1 MSIPDK
7 QVREKAP
14 GTQSEQPS
22 ESSKLTKKIRR
33 AEESV
38 KDYQFFFLRLVI
50 LLVVVWLLFFVFV
63 GVTHMPSA
71 DMYPRIDPGDFVLFY
86 RLDKDVK
93 AQDIIVFEKELPE
106 DGGKHVFICRVVACE
121 GDTVEIADDSRLLIN
136 GNTVVEPN
144 IFYLTPR
151 YEGYTSYPLK
161 LGQGECFVLADSRN
175 GGTDSRFFGPV
186 SRNEI
191 AGTVITI
198 VRRNN
203 L

>member
-93 AQDIIVFEKELPE
+93 AQDIIVFEKELPAQE
-106 DGGKHVFICRVVACE
+106 ASELNAISDELERIGEKELAKHIRE
-121 GDTVEIADDSRLLIN
+121 WTVEEPEDAEAYDDR
-136 GNTVVEPN
+136 E
-144 IFYLTPR
+144 
-151 YEGYTSYPLK
+151 
-161 LGQGECFVLADSRN
+161 
-175 GGTDSRFFGPV
+175 
-186 SRNEI
+186 
-191 AGTVITI
+191 
-198 VRRNN
+198 
-203 L
+203 

>member
-93 AQDIIVFEKELPE
+93 AQDIIVFEKAADSGE
-106 DGGKHVFICRVVACE
+106 KAQRFVCRIVAAP
-121 GDTVEIADDSRLLIN
+121 GDTVEVSAEKGLCVN
-136 GNTVVEPN
+136 GNALIENN
-144 IFYLTPR
+144 IFYPTDA
-151 YEGYTSYPLK
+151 YENRTEYPIT
-161 LGQGECFVLADSRN
+161 LGSGEYFVMADRRN
-175 GGTDSRFFGPV
+175 GGMDSRYF
-186 SRNEI
+186 
-191 AGTVITI
+191 GTVKAEEIKGVVIT
-198 VRRNN
+198 VLRRNN